1 MSNTLQLLSL
11 SGIILIL
18 IGIILILIPF
28 LIRAIPSLES
38 LERIP
43 PIILYI
49 YRSDGFFF
57 ATSPILIILG
67 LIYLIWNL
75 IR

>member
-1 MSNTLQLLSL
+1 MSNGLQLLSI

-18 IGIILILIPF
+18 IGIVLFLIPF
-28 LIRAIPSLES
+28 VIRAIPSLEI
-38 LERIP
+38 LQRIP

-75 IR
+75 LR